1 MTPQKMSPRTRELFE
16 ELSDSLEQDEEA
28 YASNGVK
35 SWFRKLK
42 DVLTGESS

>member
-1 MTPQKMSPRTRELFE
+1 MSPRTRELFE
-16 ELSDSLEQDEEA
+16 SLSDSLEEDEETYSA
-28 YASNGVK
+28 MGVK